1 MPYQVKFDFARPLS
15 PRVVDV
21 LYISPPICGLY
32 YYSSDV
38 DTFEAWEDSW
48 L

>member
-1 MPYQVKFDFARPLS
+1 MPYQVKFDFARPIS

-21 LYISPPICGLY
+21 YYVSPPICGVLY
-32 YYSSDV
+32 YSEVPSSSDG
-38 DTFEAWEDSW
+38 ESIS

>member
-15 PRVVDV
+15 PRVVDI
-21 LYISPPICGLY
+21 LYVSPPICGLV
-32 YYSSDV
+32 YYSEVPISSEGDG
-38 DTFEAWEDSW
+38 AM

>member
-15 PRVVDV
+15 PRVVDI
-21 LYISPPICGLY
+21 LYVSPPICGLV
-32 YYSSDV
+32 YYSEVPTSSEGDG
-38 DTFEAWEDSW
+38 TM